1 MCALV
6 AVQVLMAVLHIG
18 ARPVW
23 RGFFCDDETIRY
35 RYSSDTVTVSMLLI
49 CLFVVIPIT
58 VSTRH
63 RDVSVLLTPV
73 PTKYNIKQSI

>member
-6 AVQVLMAVLHIG
+6 AVQVLMAVLHTA
-18 ARPVW
+18 ARPVR

-35 RYSSDTVTVSMLLI
+35 RYSSDTVTLSMLLVS
-49 CLFVVIPIT
+49 LFVVIPII

-63 RDVSVLLTPV
+63 CDVSITD
-73 PTKYNIKQSI
+73 TSAD